1 MIPIKSQ
8 RESYYNEL
16 FIPASY
22 ILFFFN
28 VLFIYVFIIEVLLI
42 YGLPRWC

>member
-8 RESYYNEL
+8 RESYYDEL

-22 ILFFFN
+22 ILFLFS
-28 VLFIYVFIIEVLLI
+28 VLFSYVFIIEVLMI